1 MAQMGVRVRPRW
13 STVLVYGDVQGGT
26 VGHIRAVLPIRL
38 FVGARNKNIL
48 DESMT
53 KVAIVVA
60 EFLRNL
66 GIKHTFGISGGASL
80 HLLHAIYDT
89 EGITNVCMQ
98 HEQACGFAADS
109 YARISGLGAAVATS
123 GPGFT
128 NLLTPIAASY
138 ADSVPVL
145 YIVGNT
151 ATFRLETY
159 GTRQVGFQFTPTVEI
174 AKPIT
179 KYAVTIRDPQM
190 IRHELAQAAWKA
202 LDGRHGPVLIDI
214 PDDVQR
220 AEI

>member
-1 MAQMGVRVRPRW
+1 M
-13 STVLVYGDVQGGT
+13 
-26 VGHIRAVLPIRL
+26 
-38 FVGARNKNIL
+38 
-48 DESMT
+48 
-53 KVAIVVA
+53 KVALIVA
-60 EFLRNL
+60 EFLRNA
-66 GIKHTFGISGGASL
+66 GIRHTFGISGGASL

-89 EGITNVCMQ
+89 EGITNVCCQ

-109 YARISGLGAAVATS
+109 YARLSGLGAAVATS

-138 ADSVPVL
+138 ADSVSVL

-179 KYAVTIRDPQM
+179 KYAVTITQPAQVRA
-190 IRHELAQAAWKA
+190 ELEKA
-202 LDGRHGPVLIDI
+202 LGYALEGRRGPVLIDI

-220 AEI
+220 ADV

>member
-1 MAQMGVRVRPRW
+1 M
-13 STVLVYGDVQGGT
+13 
-26 VGHIRAVLPIRL
+26 
-38 FVGARNKNIL
+38 
-48 DESMT
+48 
-53 KVAIVVA
+53 KVSFIVA

-66 GIKHTFGISGGASL
+66 GIRHTFGISGGASL

-89 EGITNVCMQ
+89 EGITNVCCQ

-109 YARISGLGAAVATS
+109 YARLSGLGAAVATS

-138 ADSVPVL
+138 ADSVPTL

-159 GTRQVGFQFTPTVEI
+159 GTRQIGFQYTPTVEI
-174 AKPIT
+174 AKSIT
-179 KYAVTIRDPQM
+179 KYAVTITDPHM
-190 IRHELAQAAWKA
+190 IRHELAQAVWKA
-202 LDGRHGPVLIDI
+202 QEGRMGPVLIDI

-220 AEI
+220 ADV